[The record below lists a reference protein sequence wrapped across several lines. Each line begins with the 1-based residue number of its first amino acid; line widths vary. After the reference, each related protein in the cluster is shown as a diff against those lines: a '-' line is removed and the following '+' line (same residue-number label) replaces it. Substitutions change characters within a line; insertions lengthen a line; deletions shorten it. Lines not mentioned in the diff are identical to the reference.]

1 MTHFRIGTASL
12 LLAWILSSLR
22 PTVARIR
29 RRRRREGRIQRPLP
43 LHGSCGRLHSSFG
56 SHRFSAP
63 LSCGSVGGGDG
74 RGGSGDL
81 FPSRMVPVVSPPP
94 SLSHGS
100 AAGDDGRD
108 GPGGLSYGD
117 DGDGFQE
124 VSMST
129 TRPSASSGHKSRFT
143 KPKGFCSNGMAGASG
158 YLGSYGGDGGVE
170 FIDNLESTLIGACE
184 KNLYNHV
191 SGVR

>member
-1 MTHFRIGTASL
+1 RISGL
-12 LLAWILSSLR
+12 
-22 PTVARIR
+22 
-29 RRRRREGRIQRPLP
+29 
-43 LHGSCGRLHSSFG
+43 GRLHSSSPGSCRLSAPLLRGSAVAGDGRGGSNDLFLGRLHSSSFG

-74 RGGSGDL
+74 RGGSGDH
-81 FPSRMVPVVSPPP
+81 FPSRIVPVVSPPP

-108 GPGGLSYGD
+108 GPCGLSYGD

-129 TRPSASSGHKSRFT
+129 TRPSASSGLHHRS
-143 KPKGFCSNGMAGASG
+143 
-158 YLGSYGGDGGVE
+158 
-170 FIDNLESTLIGACE
+170 
-184 KNLYNHV
+184 H
-191 SGVR
+191 